1 MEFPGFIPSALY
13 RVWKAIRSNPC
24 TIEMVRE
31 SISAGGE
38 YLRIRN
44 DSARPIQLFDVE
56 FLWRQ
61 KGSKRFSIYH
71 TPLVWVLSERPSS
84 PLAPGHSFEHPIDV
98 HEIGEEVTHVRVRV
112 EHNQSTKPET
122 KTFKIRRS

>member
-1 MEFPGFIPSALY
+1 MEFPGFIPSAFY

-24 TIEMVRE
+24 TIEMVRD
-31 SISAGGE
+31 SISSDGE

-44 DSARPIQLFDVE
+44 DSARPVQLFDVE

-61 KGSKRFSIYH
+61 KGSNKFSLYH
-71 TPLVWVLSERPSS
+71 TPLVWVLSDRPTS
-84 PLAPGHSFEHPIDV
+84 PLEPGHSFEHPIDA
-98 HEIGEEVTHVRVRV
+98 HELGEEVTHVRIRV

-122 KTFKIRRS
+122 KTFKVRRS